1 MNRKKLVTIGVIL
14 ALIGTFWLFTV
25 VDNIQWYTRSVTNGI
40 VLIISVI
47 VITFFILQHLK
58 EGAVRENSSLKNI
71 T

>member
-47 VITFFILQHLK
+47 VALLLTICGYVLISVLF
-58 EGAVRENSSLKNI
+58 ND
-71 T
+71 

>member
-47 VITFFILQHLK
+47 VALLLTICGYVLISVLF
-58 EGAVRENSSLKNI
+58 SD
-71 T
+71 